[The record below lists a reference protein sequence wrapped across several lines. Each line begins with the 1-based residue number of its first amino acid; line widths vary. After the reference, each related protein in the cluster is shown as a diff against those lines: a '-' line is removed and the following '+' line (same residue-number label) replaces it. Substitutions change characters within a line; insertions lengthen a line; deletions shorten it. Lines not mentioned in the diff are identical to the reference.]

1 MSDEPA
7 YVCVIEARI
16 HVEES
21 GSLKSKRKV
30 VRSLKDAMRRRFG
43 VAVAE
48 VGGHDTWQRSTL
60 LIALTGGPEVPERAA
75 EVERFVAA
83 RCPDGSSFS
92 RELRSWEELSE

>member
-1 MSDEPA
+1 MSPETA

-30 VRSLKDAMRRRFG
+30 IRSLKDALRRRFG

-60 LIALTGGPEVPERAA
+60 LIALTGRGEVPERAD

-83 RCPDGSSFS
+83 RCPDGSSFA
-92 RELRSWEELSE
+92 RELRSWEELRD